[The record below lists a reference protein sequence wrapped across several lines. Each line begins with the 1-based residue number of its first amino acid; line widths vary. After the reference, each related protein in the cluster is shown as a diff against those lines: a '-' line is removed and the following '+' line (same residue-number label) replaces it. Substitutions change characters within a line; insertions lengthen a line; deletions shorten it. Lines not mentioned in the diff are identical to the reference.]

1 MSKIRTDQQGK
12 IAYMFLMPYIILFT
26 IFILVPVITAIM
38 LSFTFFDVINMPK
51 FTGLQNYIS
60 LFTQDTVFLKYVIP
74 NTFYFA
80 IVVGIGGYVLSFLLA
95 YSLAQLQKI
104 PRTLLSLAIY
114 TPSMLGQVF
123 IGVVWKTIF
132 SGDEKGILNNFLL
145 EYDVI
150 DTPLQFLLSEEYFMP
165 IMIIVALWSSM
176 GIGFL
181 AMLSGVMNISS
192 EQFEAAYIDGM
203 SNRLQEIVY
212 IIIPNMKPQMLFGA
226 VMSITGAFN
235 MGYIGVTLSGSN
247 PTPGYAGQLITNHI
261 DDYAFIRYDMGYAAA
276 ISVILLL
283 LVYSINKIAFNVFND
298 ED

>member
-1 MSKIRTDQQGK
+1 MSKIRSDQEGK
-12 IAYMFLMPYIILFT
+12 VAYMFLMPYIILFT
-26 IFILVPVITAIM
+26 VFILVPVITAIM
-38 LSFTFFDVINMPK
+38 LSFTFFDVINTPK

-60 LFTQDTVFLKYVIP
+60 LFTQDTVFLKFVIP

-80 IVVGIGGYVLSFLLA
+80 IVVGVGGYVLSFLLA
-95 YSLAQLQKI
+95 YSLAQLQKV

-165 IMIIVALWSSM
+165 IMIVVALWSSM

-192 EQFEAAYIDGM
+192 EQFEAGYIDGM
-203 SNRLQEIVY
+203 SNRLQEIMY

-226 VMSITGAFN
+226 VMAITGAFN
-235 MGYIGVTLSGSN
+235 MGYIGVTLSGAN

-276 ISVILLL
+276 ISVVLLL
-283 LVYSINKIAFNVFND
+283 LVYSINKVAFKLFN
-298 ED
+298 EDD

>member
-95 YSLAQLQKI
+95 YSLAQLQKT

>member
-95 YSLAQLQKI
+95 YSLAQLQKA

-203 SNRLQEIVY
+203 SNRLQEIIY

>member
-80 IVVGIGGYVLSFLLA
+80 IVVGIGGYALSFLLA
-95 YSLAQLQKI
+95 YSLAQLQKT

-203 SNRLQEIVY
+203 SNRLQEIIY

>member
-95 YSLAQLQKI
+95 YSLAQLQKT

-203 SNRLQEIVY
+203 SNRLQEIIY